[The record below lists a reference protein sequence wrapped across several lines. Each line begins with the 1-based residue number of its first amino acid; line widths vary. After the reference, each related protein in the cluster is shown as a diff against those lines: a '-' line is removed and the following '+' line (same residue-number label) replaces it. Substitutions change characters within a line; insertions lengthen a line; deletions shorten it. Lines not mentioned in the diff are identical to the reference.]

1 MKQFTKNLNH
11 KQTHSSVNLGGG
23 GRLRP
28 DILPLA
34 PFVFLPLKNDTALTL
49 LLKKNKSVKQVVC
62 LSFSCNVI
70 LIDFND
76 VAIMR
81 VFSKHF
87 NKGSSK

>member
-11 KQTHSSVNLGGG
+11 KQTHSSVNLV

-34 PFVFLPLKNDTALTL
+34 TALTS
-49 LLKKNKSVKQVVC
+49 LLKKNKSLKHVVC
-62 LSFSCNVI
+62 LSFSCHDVI

-76 VAIMR
+76 IAIMR
-81 VFSKHF
+81 VFLKHF

>member
-11 KQTHSSVNLGGG
+11 KQTHSSVNLV

-34 PFVFLPLKNDTALTL
+34 TALTS
-49 LLKKNKSVKQVVC
+49 LLKKNKSLKHVVC
-62 LSFSCNVI
+62 LSFSCHDVI
-70 LIDFND
+70 LIHFND
-76 VAIMR
+76 TAIMR
-81 VFSKHF
+81 VFLKHF